1 MKTIKKCLFIGMLSL
16 SMAACADLDLNPLSE
31 GSSENWYHDETEIEM
46 SLNDLWRP
54 DFFPIDDIDWDD
66 DMLNRNGSNDV
77 TAGTITSQ
85 WGTSS
90 TRWNSLYKAIA
101 RATKVIKS
109 LDKGS
114 ASGLTES
121 KIDQYRGEAYFMLGF
136 AYCELATYWGDCVLN
151 KDMTLEEAYE
161 AVRSPKSE
169 VLAYAYEC
177 LDKAI
182 ELLPASYKGQQRPTK
197 GAALGFKARF
207 ALYHNDW
214 ETAAQAAE
222 ECMNLQV
229 YSLHDN
235 YAELFKA
242 DVSPELMFYFKGD
255 LLLKKGYGLFTN
267 IKDYVLRKY
276 GGFANRS
283 PSLEL
288 FCAYTCTDG
297 LPIDESPLYNPK
309 DPFANRD
316 PRLAMTIQPFKTK
329 YSADYAEYE
338 QSKIDGTFPEK
349 YPDYIFLGYEYNPN
363 PYATKVYEVST
374 GEMVINTDGK
384 AANQHSAYNGLM
396 MRKFVKDNW
405 KDFNSNGNVSDN
417 CYPYL
422 RYAEVLMTY
431 VEAKNELGT
440 CTQEDLDKTINLIR
454 ERAYR
459 GSGIAYPVVKV
470 ASKEELRKAAE
481 EEPLSIFLRPIKCD
495 SYAVID
501 IMLYGYHGYLTAA
514 VDKDREIVKLY
525 DIRFPQKPE
534 IRLDDLT
541 EEELDAVMTPWV
553 TPGVFTDSKFSMNRL
568 ATLGEAREWMVDSFN
583 NMRKMMLRHAGM
595 NKDLDPAE
603 KSKWRKIN
611 PYPSGTDKYK
621 EWEERKAS

>member
-161 AVRSPKSE
+161 AVRSLKSE

-349 YPDYIFLGYEYNPN
+349 YSDYIFLGYEYNPN
-363 PYATKVYEVST
+363 PYATKVYEAST

-470 ASKEELRKAAE
+470 ASKEELRKVIRMERRVEFAFE
-481 EEPLSIFLRPIKCD
+481 GIRYRDLLRWRI
-495 SYAVID
+495 
-501 IMLYGYHGYLTAA
+501 
-514 VDKDREIVKLY
+514 
-525 DIRFPQKPE
+525 
-534 IRLDDLT
+534 
-541 EEELDAVMTPWV
+541 
-553 TPGVFTDSKFSMNRL
+553 
-568 ATLGEAREWMVDSFN
+568 
-583 NMRKMMLRHAGM
+583 
-595 NKDLDPAE
+595 AE
-603 KSKWRKIN
+603 KSHNKSMYYLDRAWSGSADWNGQTGNASNIQLSEGFLNMLKNWDEGNFPIGGIPEIDEDGLPDLKPMEEAGYITTFFKMSFDPEKNYLWPIPADDILVNDKLTQN
-611 PYPSGTDKYK
+611 PNY
-621 EWEERKAS
+621 